1 VPQIA
6 TASLAAA
13 LLPLACSSTTESGT
27 LQLVTG
33 QETDTYSQL
42 PVPASLEVD
51 SIDSSGN
58 ATQVATASLPA
69 NAVDL
74 GSFDPT
80 AAGIIQVSAFTAP
93 ADAGATVGNRVLAG
107 QSIVVLFGD
116 LSGATL
122 PVFIQRTREMARL
135 PNPPSDSRALPVVGV
150 IEGRYVVVTGGGA
163 ATDGG
168 LGATT
173 MVYDLGSFSQVSP
186 AITLPIIPT
195 SMAFVGFVGWL
206 VNDVGVYQYDFS
218 SGTSTSVTL
227 PSGASFLDIAGG
239 ATVSAPDGSQYIVGA
254 TRTTGA
260 PTQAVLALD
269 SSGNPSWLTLADQR
283 LGAAATWL
291 PSLGLVVTGGSP
303 TAPGAEVIAVAST
316 TGASTGS
323 TYAYPPDPSIGA
335 GAAALDGTH
344 VLVAGGTLQ
353 DGTTSAGVHLVDL
366 SCTSACLPAPWAPL
380 DATITGA
387 QVFAINSSSAVV
399 VGSEPPSSTTPG
411 LTHVYQVTSSA
422 SIEVPTKVVHTQAAA
437 IASPIGVVGSVLLFG
452 GAPAIESL
460 GL

>member
-1 VPQIA
+1 MRDFAPQIA
-6 TASLAAA
+6 FAYCAACVT
-13 LLPLACSSTTESGT
+13 PLACSSTESGT

-33 QETDTYSQL
+33 QETDTFSQSPL
-42 PVPASLEVD
+42 PASLVVD

-80 AAGIIQVSAFTAP
+80 AAGIIQVSGYTAP
-93 ADAGATVGNRVLAG
+93 ADAGATLGNRILAG

-122 PVFIQRTREMARL
+122 PVFIQRTDEMARL
-135 PNPPSDSRALPVVGV
+135 PNPPSDARPSPVTGV
-150 IEGRYVVVTGGGA
+150 IEGRYVVVTGGA
-163 ATDGG
+163 DTA
-168 LGATT
+168 LAPTT
-173 MVYDLGSFSQVSP
+173 MVYDLGSFTPVSP
-186 AITLPIIPT
+186 ALTLPITPT

-206 VNDVGVYQYDFS
+206 INDAGAYQYDFS

-227 PSGASFLDIAGG
+227 PSGPSYLDISGG
-239 ATVSAPDGSQYIVGA
+239 GTVSAPDGSQYIVGA

-269 SSGNPSWLTLADQR
+269 SNDNPSWLTLANPR
-283 LGAAATWL
+283 LGAAATWV
-291 PSLGLVVTGGSP
+291 PSVGLVVTGGSA

-323 TYAYPPDPSIGA
+323 PYAYAPDPSVGA

-344 VLVAGGTLQ
+344 VLVAGGTLDD
-353 DGTTSAGVHLVDL
+353 DGTSAGVRLIDL
-366 SCTSACLPAPWAPL
+366 SCTSECATQAWAPL
-380 DATITGA
+380 GAAITGTQA
-387 QVFAINSSSAVV
+387 FAIDPSSAVV
-399 VGSEPPSSTTPG
+399 VGSEPSSSTTPG
-411 LTHVYQVTSSA
+411 LTHVYQLTSSA
-422 SIEVPTKVVHTQAAA
+422 STEVPTKVVHTQAAA